1 MARRQLVT
9 GGINLGLYAA
19 AGKPQNLV
27 GEAIAGIG
35 SVIGEAI
42 AEGKDKTK
50 KLDDEEKTADQSL
63 EAMLFPG
70 FADPSQEIKPT
81 TTVVEDVAE
90 QTNASSVTSPNVVK
104 DTQEGGGLASY
115 KKAWATNLEGIR
127 GMYPSFEAYVA
138 DPAIKGAVT
147 EAKRSWAE
155 INLPKGTTY
164 NEAIHGAKYAK
175 SLGVKSPVN
184 RIARGRRSTQ
194 GASVNNFANV
204 MGRSSTNSVITT
216 PADRG
221 EVSTY
226 NEDRTYVKKMRKMS
240 APSWMG
246 VGAAAAEGWNLGAE
260 RINYRK
266 QVQADLQD
274 YYEDQFAGLEAPESG
289 LDYLDASLK
298 EVAFGAKQ
306 DMIKHLQERDQW
318 FNEGRGAEWSA
329 KMSEKRKLPASL
341 AEVAKKAKNDAAGLE
356 ELVSN
361 DAVDFDAMGP
371 AQTDEALTF
380 LRGGSILGLA
390 QTEEGNIVL
399 GGKTRGGMGYV
410 KDMNYYLKGGGPKV
424 IEKKNAFDYVSS
436 VVESFRKNQGKYEK
450 TVIDPATGIK
460 KTVPM
465 SFQEVT
471 PYLTQMF
478 DAELDSESITRA
490 YASPSNWDEDGM
502 SYDAFN
508 SSIKL
513 GKNPKD
519 FVKGKFLEV
528 AQQMLTPYLGQYEEI
543 STGLATAKFNEQ
555 AKVRAER
562 RKKQLDAEKE
572 KQSGANATDNKS
584 GKDIRTAAQKNAD
597 MLSNTRS
604 LFADNILGIFSKGLD
619 INKAEAAGEPAY
631 DLAKTIPGIR
641 NAYEENGVLIL
652 TDKNDDIAYRVDLT
666 DYRKAKQKII
676 EIQAEMRFKP
686 EKAGLRTA
694 NDLRGGLPT
703 N

>member
-42 AEGKDKTK
+42 AEGKAKTK
-50 KLDDEEKTADQSL
+50 KLDDEEKDADEKL
-63 EAMLFPG
+63 EAILFPG
-70 FADPSQEIKPT
+70 FKDPAQETEPT
-81 TTVVEDVAE
+81 TTVVEDVEE
-90 QTNASSVTSPNVVK
+90 QTNADSVTSPNIVK

-138 DPAIKGAVT
+138 DPATKGAVT
-147 EAKRSWAE
+147 EAKRTWAE

-164 NEAIHGAKYAK
+164 NEAIHGAAYAK
-175 SLGVKSPVN
+175 SLGVKSPTS
-184 RIARGRRSTQ
+184 RIMRGRRATR

-204 MGRSSTNSVITT
+204 MGRSSTNSVVTAA
-216 PADRG
+216 ADRG
-221 EVSTY
+221 EVSRY
-226 NEDRTYVKKMRKMS
+226 EEGRTYVEKMRKLS
-240 APSWMG
+240 APEWMG

-298 EVAFGAKQ
+298 EVAFNAKQ

-329 KMSEKRKLPASL
+329 KMGEKRKLPASL

-356 ELVSN
+356 ELISN
-361 DAVDFDAMGP
+361 DNVDFDAMGP

-380 LRGGSILGLA
+380 LRGGSVLGLA
-390 QTEEGNIVL
+390 QTEDGNVVL
-399 GGKTRGGMGYV
+399 GGKTRGGMSYV

-465 SFQEVT
+465 SFQEIT
-471 PYLTQMF
+471 PYLSKMF
-478 DAELDSESITRA
+478 DAELDSESTTRA
-490 YASPSNWDEDGM
+490 YASPSNWDEDGLT
-502 SYDAFN
+502 YDAFN

-513 GKNPKD
+513 NKNPKE
-519 FVKGKFLEV
+519 FVKKKFLEV
-528 AQQMLTPYLGQYEEI
+528 AQQMLTPYLGQYEEA
-543 STGLATAKFNEQ
+543 STGLATSKFNEQ
-555 AKVRAER
+555 ARIRTEARKEQRA
-562 RKKQLDAEKE
+562 AIKE
-572 KQSGANATDNKS
+572 QQKNATDNK
-584 GKDIRTAAQKNAD
+584 GEKDTRTAAQKNAD
-597 MLSNTRS
+597 MLSVTRS

-631 DLAKTIPGIR
+631 DLARTIPGIR
-641 NAYEENGVLIL
+641 NAYEENGVLKL
-652 TDKNDDIAYRVDLT
+652 TDKNDDVVYNVDLT
-666 DYRKAKQKII
+666 DYRKAKQKLI

-686 EKAGLRTA
+686 EKAGLRMA

>member
-1 MARRQLVT
+1 
-9 GGINLGLYAA
+9 
-19 AGKPQNLV
+19 
-27 GEAIAGIG
+27 
-35 SVIGEAI
+35 
-42 AEGKDKTK
+42 
-50 KLDDEEKTADQSL
+50 
-63 EAMLFPG
+63 
-70 FADPSQEIKPT
+70 
-81 TTVVEDVAE
+81 
-90 QTNASSVTSPNVVK
+90 
-104 DTQEGGGLASY
+104 
-115 KKAWATNLEGIR
+115 
-127 GMYPSFEAYVA
+127 
-138 DPAIKGAVT
+138 
-147 EAKRSWAE
+147 
-155 INLPKGTTY
+155 
-164 NEAIHGAKYAK
+164 
-175 SLGVKSPVN
+175 
-184 RIARGRRSTQ
+184 
-194 GASVNNFANV
+194 
-204 MGRSSTNSVITT
+204 
-216 PADRG
+216 
-221 EVSTY
+221 
-226 NEDRTYVKKMRKMS
+226 
-240 APSWMG
+240 
-246 VGAAAAEGWNLGAE
+246 
-260 RINYRK
+260 
-266 QVQADLQD
+266 
-274 YYEDQFAGLEAPESG
+274 
-289 LDYLDASLK
+289 
-298 EVAFGAKQ
+298 
-306 DMIKHLQERDQW
+306 MIKHLQERDQW

-465 SFQEVT
+465 SFEEVT

-519 FVKGKFLEV
+519 FVKAKFLEV
-528 AQQMLTPYLGQYEEI
+528 AQQMLTPYLGQYEEA

-555 AKVRAER
+555 AKVRTEARKEQRTATKEQRKNKVKADQEAAEQANYEQAAYDILGDQTEFENYKQTVLDGEVIKSSQEAYKAFPGI
-562 RKKQLDAEKE
+562 KKLVGSKGISSIQVDNGIVTLLGKPRITTDAEGNPT
-572 KQSGANATDNKS
+572 KQTTPVAYTIDTSADYDTILQQITNIVEQTEYKS
-584 GKDIRTAAQKNAD
+584 VRKYSQDDAD
-597 MLSNTRS
+597 
-604 LFADNILGIFSKGLD
+604 GL
-619 INKAEAAGEPAY
+619 INQY
-631 DLAKTIPGIR
+631 
-641 NAYEENGVLIL
+641 
-652 TDKNDDIAYRVDLT
+652 
-666 DYRKAKQKII
+666 
-676 EIQAEMRFKP
+676 
-686 EKAGLRTA
+686 
-694 NDLRGGLPT
+694 T